1 MVVLSIKIGLFE
13 LDLSLKIVML
23 LFRLDLIILLSPFNL
38 FNLLPFFILVDQE
51 VVELLSLCC

>member
-23 LFRLDLIILLSPFNL
+23 LFRLDLIILLSPLNL

-51 VVELLSLCC
+51 VVELLSLC